1 MKNKTKLAFIALKLA
16 IFIISTYLIIKYVGN
31 TEYDCDKKCIL
42 TDAGKFFGGF
52 TTFAFIFL
60 FCEKTRHKTLD
71 ILKIYIPAI
80 FLLFSGIYYI
90 ETTQHEQN
98 INMQK
103 EYIAFKLQYVST
115 EIKNIPK
122 KEFDDVIG
130 QHLKEYNSAFEKY
143 NNKVLNDYKTIVGRA
158 MIGLTIG
165 LAAVLIIELL
175 KIQCRE
181 ENSK

>member
-1 MKNKTKLAFIALKLA
+1 MRNKTKLAFIALKLA
-16 IFIISTYLIIKYVGN
+16 VFIISTYLIIKYVGN

-52 TTFAFIFL
+52 TAIAFILL

-71 ILKIYIPAI
+71 ILKVYIPAI

-98 INMQK
+98 ISMQK
-103 EYIAFKLQYVST
+103 EYITFKLQYAST
-115 EIKNIPK
+115 ETKNISQ
-122 KEFDDVIG
+122 KEFDDVMG
-130 QHLKEYNSAFEKY
+130 QHLQEYNSAFEEY
-143 NNKVLNDYKTIVGRA
+143 NRILNKYKTTIGRA

-165 LAAVLIIELL
+165 IAAVLIIELL
-175 KIQCRE
+175 KIQYRE